1 MAYILVRSEVI
12 SGTNVFSNSS
22 TYAYP
27 YPASYT
33 NGNLLALAVIQET
46 RTVTGI
52 AGATLT
58 YDGGT
63 SLNAAAG
70 FSASLFTIIG
80 NSSADTTAT
89 ITLSGA
95 YNGTNTTIV
104 FMEFSGAQSDQSGNV
119 TASNT
124 TDAATSHP
132 VPAVGTIT
140 PPTAVNVVLFGG
152 YISGGTYTPD
162 ADFTMIAGTPSYA
175 SVGYLIQAAAT
186 AQNFVGST
194 DVNRYT
200 ALRLKACAG
209 ASGGGGTAV
218 SVFVHQL
225 KQQGIA

>member
-1 MAYILVRSEVI
+1 MAYALVRSEVI
-12 SGTNVFSNSS
+12 SATNVFANST

-33 NGNLLALAVIQET
+33 NGNLLAIIVIQET

-58 YDGGT
+58 YTGGS
-63 SLNAAAG
+63 SLNASAG
-70 FSASLFTIIG
+70 FSASLYTVIG
-80 NSSADTTAT
+80 NGSADTTAT

-104 FMEFSGAQSDQSGNV
+104 FMEFSGAQADQSGNV
-119 TASNT
+119 TSSNT
-124 TDAATSHP
+124 VDAATSHP
-132 VPAVGTIT
+132 VPNTGTIT

-152 YISGGTYTPD
+152 YISGGVYTAD

-175 SVGYLIQAAAT
+175 SAGYLIQAAAT

-209 ASGGGGTAV
+209 ASGGGGA
-218 SVFVHQL
+218 SAPVFVHQL